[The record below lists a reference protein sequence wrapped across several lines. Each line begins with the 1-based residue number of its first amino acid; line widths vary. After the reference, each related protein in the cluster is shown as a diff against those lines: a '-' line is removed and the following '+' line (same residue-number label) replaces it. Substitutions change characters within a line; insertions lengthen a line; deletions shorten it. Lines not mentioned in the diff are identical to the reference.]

1 MGKSISTTSNTQ
13 TATNSTP
20 ATNQMNFD
28 IGNSVLCPSL
38 SSSPFVLSNDPRS
51 KRDLLALTHDGSYF
65 YYDKQGYFVPSCDKE
80 TGDYQPSLFHDT
92 PANRQAIAT
101 LYSGN
106 QTSQRTVIDTTE
118 ADDDEVI
125 LMSAFELSDIVCDLE
140 SAAIVISDIGKLLAL
155 IHYKKI
161 EPDVAI
167 SMARLTHDATVTWD
181 DLLQRQVRSIKETL
195 AMTRYGK
202 EGSQ

>member
-1 MGKSISTTSNTQ
+1 MPNSIRTTSHTQ
-13 TATNSTP
+13 TTTNHAP
-20 ATNQMNFD
+20 ATFKA
-28 IGNSVLCPSL
+28 GNSVLCPSVGNGTYNL
-38 SSSPFVLSNDPRS
+38 VKKSKDCLTINIGNVECLYRADGRAYHDDCYVL
-51 KRDLLALTHDGSYF
+51 
-65 YYDKQGYFVPSCDKE
+65 
-80 TGDYQPSLFHDT
+80 PSLFHDT

-101 LYSGN
+101 LYSGK

-167 SMARLTHDATVTWD
+167 SMARLTHDATVAWD
-181 DLLQRQVRSIKETL
+181 DLLQRQVKSIKETL

-202 EGSQ
+202 EVAK